1 MVVPRFR
8 RRESISPLPDAR
20 VHQAYGGDA
29 YGAEVAEATERF
41 AVRAQAL
48 AEKNEDAATL
58 DAVNSFTR
66 DINTYHNA
74 PGTGLFNKK
83 LGKDAQ
89 GLTTESNSWMNSKL
103 DEYARKMRSP
113 RMRENFSRMA
123 SRITLG
129 QEKENSI
136 FEEKQV
142 RTWREAETNA
152 IIDRSVNIASTNWQD
167 EGAIQEAQ
175 QLAIGA
181 LTLKNR
187 GLGDDVFAADLAE
200 LDNKI
205 ASARLGQ
212 MINADPSAAQEW
224 YTQHKNLFNGAT
236 QLKAESLLETFG
248 DQQIADKLISEYG
261 FDNEAAALSA
271 IRERYSGARA
281 DRLVSRY
288 RQRVAESA
296 AAENRATAERRRIQQ
311 ENADKIYMQYTAT
324 GLPVPQ
330 MALDSML
337 SGGEISSYD
346 QRQMLGWNSQ
356 LMVRSNIE
364 KRLRGA
370 DPDKWNRYTPEQ
382 REREVM
388 LAAGRT
394 QEERDSVLAS
404 LQAGVMDSEDPVAI
418 SDIRDAF
425 VSMFI
430 TKAESENLVN
440 VLRSFGPEQRRF
452 AGLQKKKLN
461 ADLKNIFNEQYFW
474 DNNDRR
480 GYSDHA
486 RQLFLEKIF
495 DLDPKSQ
502 TYVDDVVEARRES
515 ILETYEMSSENSM
528 GFIGNPAS
536 FKSLIDNVVGGI
548 DAQNEPR
555 YTPKFRKDAID
566 LSGPTSS
573 VPSTASMV
581 KGGRSQVAGNGYDA
595 PRDNGRRRHGAI
607 DIPAPEGAEIVS
619 ADFGVPLTV
628 ASKKYSDTAGNMV
641 TLEGVLPD
649 GRNIKVRALHLQNL
663 DGPEKGEEIAPG
675 NLIGYVGDT
684 GSTSHGS
691 HAHIDVTI
699 DGKRVNPDTFLREVG
714 EQKNDPSIPSLDD
727 LFGGFTNGFSD

>member
-8 RRESISPLPDAR
+8 RRESISPLPNAR
-20 VHQAYGGDA
+20 VQAYGGADA
-29 YGAEVAEATERF
+29 HGADVAEAAGRF
-41 AVRAQAL
+41 AIRAQEM
-48 AEKNEDAATL
+48 AEKNEDASTL
-58 DAVNSFTR
+58 DAVNSFSR

-74 PGTGLFNKK
+74 PGEGVFNKK

-89 GLTTESNSWMNSKL
+89 GLTTESNSWMTSKL
-103 DEYARKMRSP
+103 DEYTRKMRSP

-123 SRITLG
+123 SRIALG

-142 RTWREAETNA
+142 RTWREAEANA

-167 EGAIQEAQ
+167 EGAIQEARQ
-175 QLAIGA
+175 AAITA

-200 LDNKI
+200 LNNKI
-205 ASARLGQ
+205 ASARILQ
-212 MINADPSAAQEW
+212 MINADPSAAQKW
-224 YTQHKNLFNGAT
+224 YTQHKKLFNGAT
-236 QLKAESLLETFG
+236 QVKVESLLETFG
-248 DQQIADKLISEYG
+248 DQQITDKLISEYG
-261 FDNEAAALSA
+261 LEDETAALSA

-281 DRLVSRY
+281 DKLVSRY
-288 RQRVAESA
+288 RQRVAEST

-330 MALDSML
+330 TTLDSML
-337 SGGEISSYD
+337 SGGQINGYD
-346 QRQMLGWNSQ
+346 HRQMLGWNSQ

-364 KRLRGA
+364 KRLRAA
-370 DPDKWNRYTPEQ
+370 DPDLWNSYTPEQ
-382 REREVM
+382 RERELM

-394 QEERDSVLAS
+394 QEERDSRLTS
-404 LQAGVMDSEDPVAI
+404 LQAGVMDSEDPV
-418 SDIRDAF
+418 SVSEIRDAQM
-425 VSMFI
+425 SMFI
-430 TKAESENLVN
+430 TKAESENLIG

-461 ADLKNIFNEQYFW
+461 ADLKNIFNEQFFW
-474 DNNDRR
+474 NNDDRR

-555 YTPKFRKDAID
+555 YAPKFRKDAID
-566 LSGPTSS
+566 LSGTTSNVS
-573 VPSTASMV
+573 STASMV
-581 KGGRSQVAGNGYDA
+581 KGGRAQVAGNGYDA
-595 PRDNGRRRHGAI
+595 PRDKGRRRHGAI

-628 ASKKYSDTAGNMV
+628 TGKKYSETAGNMV
-641 TLEGVLPD
+641 TLEGALPD

-663 DGPEKGEEIAPG
+663 DGPGKGEEIAPG
-675 NLIGYVGDT
+675 NLIGYVGNT

-699 DGKRVNPDTFLREVG
+699 DGKRVNPDEFLREVG

-727 LFGGFTNGFSD
+727 IFGGFANGFLD